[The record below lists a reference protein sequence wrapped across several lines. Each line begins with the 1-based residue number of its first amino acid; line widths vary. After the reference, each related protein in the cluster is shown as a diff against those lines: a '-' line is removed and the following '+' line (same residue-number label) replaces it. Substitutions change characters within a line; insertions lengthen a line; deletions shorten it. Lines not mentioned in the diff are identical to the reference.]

1 MGRRPASASAAERPA
16 KRKASASAAEP
27 DAADVK
33 VNANLN
39 VDHYAEVSAAWE
51 RIMAHDAFRGIV
63 GESPLSSKSG
73 GLCQPVDYDV
83 MARKM
88 EASEDYLAGINAAW
102 VSWSWTVTPGV
113 PINRTGDSLTVI
125 K

>member
-16 KRKASASAAEP
+16 KRKASASAA
-27 DAADVK
+27 DVK
-33 VNANLN
+33 VNTNLN